1 MEGTNSTLDEAEYGK
16 SNLED
21 RVEKNTQAEQQK
33 EKRIKKN
40 EDNLRNIMDYMKC
53 NNIYIMGIPEG
64 EERVIKRSRTYLKK

>member
-1 MEGTNSTLDEAEYGK
+1 MDRV

-21 RVEKNTQAEQQK
+21 KEEKNNKAEQQK

-53 NNIYIMGIPEG
+53 NNIYIMGISEE
-64 EERVIKRSRTYLKK
+64 EEREQVIEDNLKK